1 VSSYRVSWR
10 SIKPLLSLVIGDL
23 MQFQNGGRP
32 PTGILIFFKLRVQF
46 TESMSIIVQTFV
58 AIGQTVAEIWL
69 FLDFRTGGRPPCWI
83 FKNRILS
90 RVG

>member
-58 AIGQTVAEIWL
+58 AIGQTVAEIIMVV
-69 FLDFRTGGRPPCWI
+69 FRFSGWRPSAMLE
-83 FKNRILS
+83 F
-90 RVG
+90 